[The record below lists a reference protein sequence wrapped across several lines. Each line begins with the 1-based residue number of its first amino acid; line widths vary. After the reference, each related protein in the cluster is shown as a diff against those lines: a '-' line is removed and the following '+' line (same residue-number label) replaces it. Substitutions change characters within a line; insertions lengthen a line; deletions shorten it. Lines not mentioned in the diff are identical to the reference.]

1 MAQGGAARFHP
12 PWQARRERA
21 DRIVQRAAT
30 RRVSERHRVRVARA
44 CSSDTDSLAGRLQ
57 SPPAARLTWP
67 SDPKRVR
74 EPRSDQP
81 AFAAPGSTLELSQ
94 NGGTLN
100 TSRLVSPRC
109 QRFRGNFAVRL
120 SERLGPFA
128 AFKGFGASA

>member
-30 RRVSERHRVRVARA
+30 RRVSERHRVCVARA

-94 NGGTLN
+94 NGGTLR
-100 TSRLVSPRC
+100 TPPDQKDQVSTKPGQLQPRALPMMGCGLVDSSP
-109 QRFRGNFAVRL
+109 A
-120 SERLGPFA
+120 
-128 AFKGFGASA
+128 

>member
-30 RRVSERHRVRVARA
+30 RRVSERHRVCVARA
-44 CSSDTDSLAGRLQ
+44 CSSDTDGLAGRLQ

-81 AFAAPGSTLELSQ
+81 AFAVPGSTLKLSQ
-94 NGGTLN
+94 NGGNRKPPVTQAAN
-100 TSRLVSPRC
+100 RPRN
-109 QRFRGNFAVRL
+109 RVNFN
-120 SERLGPFA
+120 EPDTW
-128 AFKGFGASA
+128 